1 MCAFN
6 WICHSDYLNKLR
18 QFCFID
24 ADGDEDDD
32 GDDDDDTD
40 DKDEEETNS
49 STPTGLVRQHFT
61 QADDSR
67 RRNRTPQT
75 MVQVGKSK

>member
-1 MCAFN
+1 MCVFN
-6 WICHSDYLNKLR
+6 WICLSDYLNKLR

-24 ADGDEDDD
+24 AEGDEDDD
-32 GDDDDDTD
+32 GDDD

-49 STPTGLVRQHFT
+49 STPTGLVRRHFT
-61 QADDSR
+61 QADDSG